1 MLLLKI
7 QEQKDIVII
16 ELRVQ
21 PKSSADRIIG
31 EHNGALKLG
40 VTAAPES
47 GKANDAVVIL
57 LSKLLDVP
65 KSNIEIIS
73 GHSSRNKRAAIKGVS
88 KAQIEAL
95 MSK

>member
-1 MLLLKI
+1 MNI
-7 QEQKDIVII
+7 QEQRDGIVI

-31 EHNGALKLG
+31 EHDGALKVG
-40 VTAAPES
+40 ITAAPEG
-47 GKANDAVVIL
+47 GKANDAVVKL

-73 GHSSRNKRAAIKGVS
+73 GHSSRNKRVAIKGIS
-88 KAQIEAL
+88 KRKIEEL
-95 MSK
+95 INR

>member
-1 MLLLKI
+1 MLKI
-7 QEQKDIVII
+7 QENKDGVII

-31 EHNGALKLG
+31 EYNGSLKVG
-40 VTAAPES
+40 ITSTPED
-47 GKANDAVVIL
+47 GKANAAVAKL

-73 GHSSRNKRAAIKGVS
+73 GHSARNKRVAIKGVG

-95 MSK
+95 INR